1 MIDTEQ
7 LRGWNY
13 ASFMVNRLPQLWI
26 ECFSGWWPQSSRGQR
41 VLTQRLTSL
50 LEEDDDEF
58 WVITGPQLGVEQW
71 GAAVALELKK
81 NFRQLKVAMMLPFA
95 DFGQQWNATNR
106 DRLLNLRDRV
116 DFAREVTTKPYESPE
131 QLRLYQRFMLDHTD
145 SMLMVYDP
153 DHPGKPKYDY
163 ELAQKYGDQQD
174 YLVDLV
180 DFDELQEVAIEWGE
194 EQRERK
200 LAEQDY

>member
-1 MIDTEQ
+1 M
-7 LRGWNY
+7 R
-13 ASFMVNRLPQLWI
+13 RLWLTGYRSYELNAFQDDDPKAAVVK
-26 ECFSGWWPQSSRGQR
+26 R

-95 DFGQQWNATNR
+95 DFGQQWNTTNR

-174 YLVDLV
+174 YPVDLV
-180 DFDELQEVAIEWGE
+180 DLDELQEAAIEWGE

>member
-1 MIDTEQ
+1 M
-7 LRGWNY
+7 R
-13 ASFMVNRLPQLWI
+13 RLWLTGYRSYELNAFQDDDPKAAVVK
-26 ECFSGWWPQSSRGQR
+26 R

-95 DFGQQWNATNR
+95 DFGQQWNTTNR

-163 ELAQKYGDQQD
+163 ELAHKYGDQQD

-180 DFDELQEVAIEWGE
+180 DFDELQEAAIEWGE

>member
-1 MIDTEQ
+1 MRRLWLTGYRSYE
-7 LRGWNY
+7 LN
-13 ASFMVNRLPQLWI
+13 SFQDDDPKVAVVK
-26 ECFSGWWPQSSRGQR
+26 R

-81 NFRQLKVAMMLPFA
+81 SFRQLKVAMMLPFA
-95 DFGQQWNATNR
+95 DFGQQWNTTNR

-163 ELAQKYGDQQD
+163 ELAHKYGDQQD

-180 DFDELQEVAIEWGE
+180 DFDELQEAAIEWGE

>member
-1 MIDTEQ
+1 M
-7 LRGWNY
+7 R
-13 ASFMVNRLPQLWI
+13 RLWLTGYRSYELNAFQDDDPKAAVVK
-26 ECFSGWWPQSSRGQR
+26 R

-71 GAAVALELKK
+71 GAAVVLELKK

-131 QLRLYQRFMLDHTD
+131 QLRLYQCFMLDHTD

-174 YLVDLV
+174 YPVDLV
-180 DFDELQEVAIEWGE
+180 DFDELQEAAIEWGE

>member
-1 MIDTEQ
+1 M
-7 LRGWNY
+7 R
-13 ASFMVNRLPQLWI
+13 RLWLTGYRSYELNAFQDDDPKVAVVK
-26 ECFSGWWPQSSRGQR
+26 R
-41 VLTQRLTSL
+41 VLTQRLTIL

-163 ELAQKYGDQQD
+163 ELAHKYGDQQD

-180 DFDELQEVAIEWGE
+180 DFDELQEAAIEWGE

>member
-1 MIDTEQ
+1 M
-7 LRGWNY
+7 R
-13 ASFMVNRLPQLWI
+13 RLWLTGYRSYELTVFQDDYPKAAVVK
-26 ECFSGWWPQSSRGQR
+26 R

-174 YLVDLV
+174 YPVDLV
-180 DFDELQEVAIEWGE
+180 DLDELQEAAIEWGE

>member
-1 MIDTEQ
+1 M
-7 LRGWNY
+7 R
-13 ASFMVNRLPQLWI
+13 RLWLTGYRSYELNAFQDDDPKAAVVK
-26 ECFSGWWPQSSRGQR
+26 R

-95 DFGQQWNATNR
+95 DFGQQWNTTNR

-163 ELAQKYGDQQD
+163 ELAHKYGDQQD

>member
-1 MIDTEQ
+1 M
-7 LRGWNY
+7 R
-13 ASFMVNRLPQLWI
+13 RLWLTGYRSYELNAFQDDDPKAAVVK
-26 ECFSGWWPQSSRGQR
+26 R

-145 SMLMVYDP
+145 SMLMVYNP

-174 YLVDLV
+174 YPVDLV
-180 DFDELQEVAIEWGE
+180 DFDELQEAAIEWGE

>member
-1 MIDTEQ
+1 M
-7 LRGWNY
+7 R
-13 ASFMVNRLPQLWI
+13 RLWLTGYRSYELNAFQDDDPKAAVVK
-26 ECFSGWWPQSSRGQR
+26 R

-163 ELAQKYGDQQD
+163 ELAHKYGDQQD

-180 DFDELQEVAIEWGE
+180 DFDELQEVAMEWGE

>member
-1 MIDTEQ
+1 M
-7 LRGWNY
+7 R
-13 ASFMVNRLPQLWI
+13 RLWLTGYRSYELNAFQDDDPKAAVVK
-26 ECFSGWWPQSSRGQR
+26 R

-71 GAAVALELKK
+71 GAAVTLELKK

-174 YLVDLV
+174 YPVDLV
-180 DFDELQEVAIEWGE
+180 DFDELQEAAIEWGE

>member
-1 MIDTEQ
+1 M
-7 LRGWNY
+7 R
-13 ASFMVNRLPQLWI
+13 RLWLTGYRSYELNAFQDDDPKAAVVK
-26 ECFSGWWPQSSRGQR
+26 R

-58 WVITGPQLGVEQW
+58 WVITGAQLGVEQW

-174 YLVDLV
+174 YPVDLV
-180 DFDELQEVAIEWGE
+180 DLDELQEAAIEWGE

>member
-1 MIDTEQ
+1 M
-7 LRGWNY
+7 R
-13 ASFMVNRLPQLWI
+13 RLWLTGYRSYELNAFQDDDPKVAVVK
-26 ECFSGWWPQSSRGQR
+26 R

-58 WVITGPQLGVEQW
+58 WMITGPQLGVEQW

-81 NFRQLKVAMMLPFA
+81 SFRQLKVAMMLPFA

-131 QLRLYQRFMLDHTD
+131 QLRSYQRFMLDHTD

-180 DFDELQEVAIEWGE
+180 DFDELQEAAIEWGE

>member
-1 MIDTEQ
+1 MRRFWLTGYRSYELNAFQDDVPKV
-7 LRGWNY
+7 
-13 ASFMVNRLPQLWI
+13 AVVK
-26 ECFSGWWPQSSRGQR
+26 R

-81 NFRQLKVAMMLPFA
+81 SFRQLKVAMMLPFA
-95 DFGQQWNATNR
+95 DFGQQWNTTNR

-163 ELAQKYGDQQD
+163 ELAHKYGDQQD

>member
-1 MIDTEQ
+1 M
-7 LRGWNY
+7 R
-13 ASFMVNRLPQLWI
+13 RLWLTGYRSYELNAFQDDDPKVAVVK
-26 ECFSGWWPQSSRGQR
+26 R
-41 VLTQRLTSL
+41 VLTQRLMSL

-81 NFRQLKVAMMLPFA
+81 SFRQLKVAMMLPFA
-95 DFGQQWNATNR
+95 DFGQQWNTTNR

-163 ELAQKYGDQQD
+163 ELAHKYGDQQD

-180 DFDELQEVAIEWGE
+180 DFDELQEAAIEWGE

>member
-1 MIDTEQ
+1 M
-7 LRGWNY
+7 R
-13 ASFMVNRLPQLWI
+13 RLWLTGYRSYELNAFQDDDPKVAVVK
-26 ECFSGWWPQSSRGQR
+26 R
-41 VLTQRLTSL
+41 VLTQRLTIL

-81 NFRQLKVAMMLPFA
+81 SFRQLKVAMMLPFA
-95 DFGQQWNATNR
+95 DFGQQWNTTNR

-131 QLRLYQRFMLDHTD
+131 QLRSYQRFMLDHTD

-163 ELAQKYGDQQD
+163 ELAHKYGDQQD

-180 DFDELQEVAIEWGE
+180 DFDELQEAAIEWGE

>member
-1 MIDTEQ
+1 M
-7 LRGWNY
+7 R
-13 ASFMVNRLPQLWI
+13 RLWLTGYRSYELNAFQDDDPKAAVVK
-26 ECFSGWWPQSSRGQR
+26 R

-153 DHPGKPKYDY
+153 DHSGKPKYDY

-174 YLVDLV
+174 YPVDLV
-180 DFDELQEVAIEWGE
+180 DFDELQEAAIEWGE

>member
-1 MIDTEQ
+1 M
-7 LRGWNY
+7 R
-13 ASFMVNRLPQLWI
+13 RLWLTGYRSYELNAFQDDDPKVAVVK
-26 ECFSGWWPQSSRGQR
+26 R

-163 ELAQKYGDQQD
+163 ELAQKYSDQQD
-174 YLVDLV
+174 YPVDLV
-180 DFDELQEVAIEWGE
+180 DFDELQEAAIEWGE

>member
-1 MIDTEQ
+1 M
-7 LRGWNY
+7 R
-13 ASFMVNRLPQLWI
+13 RLWLTGYRSYELNAFQDDDPKAAVVK
-26 ECFSGWWPQSSRGQR
+26 R

-163 ELAQKYGDQQD
+163 ELAHKYGDQQD

-180 DFDELQEVAIEWGE
+180 DFDELQEAAIEWGE

>member
-1 MIDTEQ
+1 M
-7 LRGWNY
+7 R
-13 ASFMVNRLPQLWI
+13 RLWLTGYRSYELNAFQDDDPKAAVVK
-26 ECFSGWWPQSSRGQR
+26 R

-81 NFRQLKVAMMLPFA
+81 SFRQLKVAMMLPFA

-174 YLVDLV
+174 YPVDLV
-180 DFDELQEVAIEWGE
+180 DFDELQEAAIEWGE

>member
-1 MIDTEQ
+1 M
-7 LRGWNY
+7 R
-13 ASFMVNRLPQLWI
+13 RLWLTGYRSYELNAFQDSDPKI
-26 ECFSGWWPQSSRGQR
+26 AVIKR

-50 LEEDDDEF
+50 LEEDTDEF

-71 GAAVALELKK
+71 GAATALELKK
-81 NFRQLKVAMMLPFA
+81 KFRQLKLAIMLPFA
-95 DFGQQWNATNR
+95 DFGQQWNAANR
-106 DRLLNLRDRV
+106 DRLLTLRERA

-174 YLVDLV
+174 YPVDLV
-180 DFDELQEVAIEWGE
+180 DFDELQEAAIEWGE

>member
-1 MIDTEQ
+1 M
-7 LRGWNY
+7 R
-13 ASFMVNRLPQLWI
+13 RLWLTGYRSYELNAFQDDDPKAAVVK
-26 ECFSGWWPQSSRGQR
+26 R

-174 YLVDLV
+174 YPVDLV
-180 DFDELQEVAIEWGE
+180 DLDELQEAAIEWGE

>member
-1 MIDTEQ
+1 M
-7 LRGWNY
+7 R
-13 ASFMVNRLPQLWI
+13 RLWLTGYRSYELNAFQDDDPKAAVVK
-26 ECFSGWWPQSSRGQR
+26 R

-163 ELAQKYGDQQD
+163 ELAHKYGDQQD

>member
-1 MIDTEQ
+1 M
-7 LRGWNY
+7 R
-13 ASFMVNRLPQLWI
+13 RLWLTGYRSYELNAFQDDDPKVAVVK
-26 ECFSGWWPQSSRGQR
+26 R

-174 YLVDLV
+174 YPVDLV
-180 DFDELQEVAIEWGE
+180 DFDELQEAAIEWGE
-194 EQRERK
+194 EQREQK

>member
-1 MIDTEQ
+1 M
-7 LRGWNY
+7 R
-13 ASFMVNRLPQLWI
+13 RLWLTGYRSYELNAFQDDDPKVAVVK
-26 ECFSGWWPQSSRGQR
+26 R

-50 LEEDDDEF
+50 LEEDNDEF

-81 NFRQLKVAMMLPFA
+81 SFRQLKVAMMLPFA

-145 SMLMVYDP
+145 RMLMVYDP

-163 ELAQKYGDQQD
+163 ELAQKYGDQRD
-174 YLVDLV
+174 YPVDLV
-180 DFDELQEVAIEWGE
+180 DFDELQEAAIEWGE

>member
-1 MIDTEQ
+1 M
-7 LRGWNY
+7 R
-13 ASFMVNRLPQLWI
+13 RLWLTGYRSYELNAFQDDDPKVAVVK
-26 ECFSGWWPQSSRGQR
+26 R

-58 WVITGPQLGVEQW
+58 WVITGPQLGIEQW

-81 NFRQLKVAMMLPFA
+81 SFRQLKVAMMLPFA

-153 DHPGKPKYDY
+153 DRPGKPKYDY

-174 YLVDLV
+174 YPVDLV
-180 DFDELQEVAIEWGE
+180 DFDELQEAAIEWGE

>member
-1 MIDTEQ
+1 M
-7 LRGWNY
+7 R
-13 ASFMVNRLPQLWI
+13 RLWLTGYRSYELNAFQDDDPKAAVVK
-26 ECFSGWWPQSSRGQR
+26 R

-95 DFGQQWNATNR
+95 DFGQQWNTTNR

-174 YLVDLV
+174 YPVDLV
-180 DFDELQEVAIEWGE
+180 DFDELQEAAIEWGE

>member
-1 MIDTEQ
+1 M
-7 LRGWNY
+7 R
-13 ASFMVNRLPQLWI
+13 RLWLTGYRSYELNAFQDDDPKAAVVK
-26 ECFSGWWPQSSRGQR
+26 R

-174 YLVDLV
+174 YPVDLV
-180 DFDELQEVAIEWGE
+180 DFDELQEAAIEWGE

>member
-7 LRGWNY
+7 LRGEI
-13 ASFMVNRLPQLWI
+13 MRRLWLTGYRSYELNAFQDDDPKAAVVK
-26 ECFSGWWPQSSRGQR
+26 R

-174 YLVDLV
+174 YPVDLV
-180 DFDELQEVAIEWGE
+180 DFDELQEAAIEWGE

>member
-1 MIDTEQ
+1 M
-7 LRGWNY
+7 R
-13 ASFMVNRLPQLWI
+13 RLWLTGYRSYELNAFQDDDPKVAVVK
-26 ECFSGWWPQSSRGQR
+26 R
-41 VLTQRLTSL
+41 VLTQRLTIL

-81 NFRQLKVAMMLPFA
+81 SFRQLKVAMMLPFA
-95 DFGQQWNATNR
+95 DFGQQWNTTNR

-163 ELAQKYGDQQD
+163 ELAHKYGDQQD

-180 DFDELQEVAIEWGE
+180 DFDELQEAAIEWGE

>member
-1 MIDTEQ
+1 M
-7 LRGWNY
+7 R
-13 ASFMVNRLPQLWI
+13 RLWLTGYRSYELNAFQDDDPKVAVVK
-26 ECFSGWWPQSSRGQR
+26 R

-50 LEEDDDEF
+50 LEEDDDEV

-81 NFRQLKVAMMLPFA
+81 SFRQLKVAMMLPFA
-95 DFGQQWNATNR
+95 DFGQQWNTTNR

-163 ELAQKYGDQQD
+163 ELAHKYGDQQD

-180 DFDELQEVAIEWGE
+180 DFDELQEVAMEWGE